1 MRKSAMNSTRKLDRV
16 LIEEVP
22 AGCRL
27 TIEDEDGETTQ
38 IVATEAQVKAL
49 IQDLR
54 AYLSSASEE
63 DELVY
68 HEEMGDE

>member
-1 MRKSAMNSTRKLDRV
+1 MNSTRKLDRV